1 MEVEFDF
8 REEHSRLFGSI
19 LRPVARIILVNDEK
33 EFPEH
38 VYVDSGADISLI
50 PKSVGE
56 ALGFEIQKTDKIIEI
71 KGVGERSVP
80 VIIKKIKMKIGER
93 LLPNTRVAWALIEE
107 VPLLLGREDVFG
119 LFNICFKKNKKT
131 TFTE

>member
-1 MEVEFDF
+1 MEISFDF
-8 REEHSRLFGSI
+8 REEQSRIFGTI
-19 LRPVARIILVNDEK
+19 LRPVAEIIFVSKDK
-33 EFPEH
+33 EILES

-50 PKSVGE
+50 SKSVGDL
-56 ALGFEIQKTDKIIEI
+56 LGLKIEDNDKITEI
-71 KGVGERSVP
+71 KGIDERGVP
-80 VIIKKIKMKIGER
+80 IIIKNIKMKIGDK
-93 LLPNTRVAWALIEE
+93 LLETRIAWALIEE